1 MIDQALALNIDMLT
15 HDDSPF
21 ARLSRGVLNAL
32 VVVLV
37 ADLVWHLA
45 SSWIDRRLFDAG
57 ALASGPAAAPHVPN
71 LAPEEAGRRARE
83 LTLLPILRNIGRIV
97 LAGTAGMMALSALGV
112 QVGPL
117 IAGAGVVG
125 IAVGFG
131 AQTLVKDIISG
142 MFYLLDDAFR
152 VGEYIQSGTY
162 KGTVESF
169 SIRSVKLR
177 HHRGPLYTVP
187 FGILGAIQNLSRD
200 WVIDKLNIGV
210 TYDTD
215 LDLVKRIVKQVSKEI
230 AADPELAP
238 QIIEPLK
245 SQGVYQFGDFAI
257 QIRLKITTLPGEQ
270 FVIRRR
276 AYALIKEAFDKN
288 GIQFALPTVTVAGG
302 GDGTTTAAAA
312 RALEMARPAAH
323 GE

>member
-1 MIDQALALNIDMLT
+1 
-15 HDDSPF
+15 
-21 ARLSRGVLNAL
+21 
-32 VVVLV
+32 
-37 ADLVWHLA
+37 
-45 SSWIDRRLFDAG
+45 
-57 ALASGPAAAPHVPN
+57 
-71 LAPEEAGRRARE
+71 
-83 LTLLPILRNIGRIV
+83 
-97 LAGTAGMMALSALGV
+97 MMALSALGV

-117 IAGAGVVG
+117 LAGAGVVG

-169 SIRSVKLR
+169 SIRSIKLR

-187 FGILGAIQNLSRD
+187 FGVLGAVQNLSRD

-215 LDLVKRIVKQVSKEI
+215 LDLVKRIVKQISKEI

-238 QIIEPLK
+238 YIIDPLK
-245 SQGVYQFGDFAI
+245 SQGVYEFGPYAI
-257 QIRLKITTLPGEQ
+257 QIRLKITTRPGEQ
-270 FVIRRR
+270 FVIRRSV
-276 AYALIKEAFDKN
+276 YSKIKKAFDAN
-288 GIQFALPTVTVAGG
+288 GIKFAFPTVQVSGG
-302 GDGTTTAAAA
+302 EGISSTAAAQA
-312 RALEMARPAAH
+312 ALELTRPPAAA
-323 GE
+323 E